1 MKTYCGENLEK
12 AFPIGHDVMKFKAQ
26 NVKLHGKKF
35 GPAAAPRGN
44 AVALNRR
51 PQRAL
56 CIGRQLSYF
65 GNAAFPH
72 CGATAVPKFSDSNC
86 P

>member
-1 MKTYCGENLEK
+1 MNE
-12 AFPIGHDVMKFKAQ
+12 
-26 NVKLHGKKF
+26 HGKKF
-35 GPAAAPRGN
+35 GAAAAPRGN

-65 GNAAFPH
+65 GNAAFPQ
-72 CGATAVPKFSDSNC
+72 CGATAVPKFCDSNC

>member
-1 MKTYCGENLEK
+1 MEGRKSNLQSLK
-12 AFPIGHDVMKFKAQ
+12 YHP
-26 NVKLHGKKF
+26 HGKKF
-35 GPAAAPRGN
+35 GAAATPRGN

-56 CIGRQLSYF
+56 CMGRQLSYF

-72 CGATAVPKFSDSNC
+72 CGATAVPKFCDSSC